1 MAKGL
6 KPINTCKWE
15 NGRRGLP
22 KQEELMCWRA
32 SPETW
37 FSFSWWAY
45 IMIANKWEFEN
56 ILVSYLI
63 DFKWRD
69 RSMLLLYL
77 VTISVEE
84 YLWLSPDWSNTISS
98 CEKLEEEQRCF
109 FSGPTSCS
117 AGTGCVG
124 RWSWILDGATLF
136 CTTTAQRHCEQNAYY
151 QQTPSHNFFFLGHFI
166 KHTQDPVSLFLN
178 LTVSIESESVK
189 QRCVDASSDHR
200 AGFEEV
206 RRLSLEVDF
215 VRLCKTLWT
224 L

>member
-1 MAKGL
+1 MHQPKSQNNHL
-6 KPINTCKWE
+6 KSFENVHQRHWE
-15 NGRRGLP
+15 G
-22 KQEELMCWRA
+22 Q
-32 SPETW
+32 
-37 FSFSWWAY
+37 
-45 IMIANKWEFEN
+45 FEN

-63 DFKWRD
+63 DFKWKD

>member
-1 MAKGL
+1 
-6 KPINTCKWE
+6 
-15 NGRRGLP
+15 
-22 KQEELMCWRA
+22 
-32 SPETW
+32 
-37 FSFSWWAY
+37 
-45 IMIANKWEFEN
+45 MIANKWLLMHQPKSQNNHLKNFEN
-56 ILVSYLI
+56 LHQKYWKSQFEIILVSYLI
-63 DFKWRD
+63 VFKWKD

-77 VTISVEE
+77 VTNLVEE
-84 YLWLSPDWSNTISS
+84 YLWLSPLWSSCFS